1 VQGRVNLNRE
11 CHGFVN
17 ALACGTFAPCLWQ
30 ELIKLLPAF
39 RHAQTKPYYLHSTCF
54 HVHINLITLLAGARI
69 VSKAQADPTHA
80 HLQIGTA
87 TERTA
92 IFMTCRASM
101 AFRDVRSS
109 QFNKVI
115 RLGFVCSS
123 LL

>member
-1 VQGRVNLNRE
+1 MPWHAARLRLVCGRSLSSY
-11 CHGFVN
+11 
-17 ALACGTFAPCLWQ
+17 CLPSDTH
-30 ELIKLLPAF
+30 KP
-39 RHAQTKPYYLHSTCF
+39 KPYYLYSTCF
-54 HVHINLITLLAGARI
+54 HVHTNLITLLAGARI

-92 IFMTCRASM
+92 VFMTCGVSNAL
-101 AFRDVRSS
+101 RDVRSS